1 MSSSALPPTSINHA
15 AASKASRSTYA
26 TQAEWVHVKF
36 AETAAFKDVY
46 GFAGNQG
53 MVNLE
58 GIRWL
63 PKDRPSKTLL
73 VYMHPAS
80 NLQLLPMPRAMAEM
94 ALALP
99 GAKLQGYSVVPRKLQ
114 LEGSPWWLR
123 STAARTSS
131 PYTFT

>member
-1 MSSSALPPTSINHA
+1 MPLTTEPNMSSSALPPTSINHTA
-15 AASKASRSTYA
+15 TSKASRSTYA

-80 NLQLLPMPRAMAEM
+80 NLQLLPMPRAMAEPKQRCFFVVRRCVARIGAM
-94 ALALP
+94 TMSCFSKRKRAAL
-99 GAKLQGYSVVPRKLQ
+99 
-114 LEGSPWWLR
+114 
-123 STAARTSS
+123 
-131 PYTFT
+131 